1 MSDEL
6 LTTAEAAQMLRVSQ
20 KTIAR
25 WIRLDQIPAVKLPSG
40 QYRVRRRD
48 VEKLLAEDQGEG

>member
-48 VEKLLAEDQGEG
+48 VDKLLAENRSEG